1 MVPVDKASNAICKK
15 YYIEIILREL
25 MNISSSQ
32 NTYHI
37 VASDTIPI
45 VDEHLKYFNIF
56 VPPSMVCTW
65 VPKMH
70 KTPYGSRFIAASNRS
85 TTSDQE

>member
-25 MNISSSQ
+25 INISSSQ
-32 NTYHI
+32 NTYQI

-45 VDEHLKYFNIF
+45 VDEHLNIF

-70 KTPYGSRFIAASNRS
+70 KTPYGSRFISASNRS